1 MKKYLPYLI
10 IAFLLFGLAWMPTH
24 AFAAD
29 NISAID
35 AGTGLT
41 KFDSGLKPIARS
53 LVNAGKIIVS
63 IMTTV
68 ALLMIASGIQEGK
81 KTVWSIILG
90 IGLALNFAS
99 FFYSVFGTYFH
110 GDVTTAQITQ
120 YQFDLKG
127 ENDGA
132 VDLLSGFMNN
142 YTKNVIVPG
151 AMAIQGP
158 ILKLLGILT
167 LIDATMQLSLD
178 LVSGDKVK
186 FLITVCLRAGLYIFL
201 ITNWLYGI
209 DIMNAFEA
217 GFQEIGLLAG
227 GASANTE
234 LKPDSIVNN
243 AIVIFHAIWD
253 SAHFS
258 IGSLGLSFV
267 NLISI
272 VCIIACLFLTAIEM
286 FMVRI
291 EFYTMALIA
300 LPLLPFFGM
309 IKQLRFLA
317 EKAIGAVLNLMIK
330 VAVISFISTIACP
343 LLKSFADKIAATS
356 APFTQIGIIL
366 QTVLAALVIF
376 FLTKRIPNLVQG
388 YLTGNPSLG
397 GGMVQMAA
405 TGLSA
410 AGGAAGAVRAA
421 SNMRGGGNAMRSVGS
436 GNRMSQ
442 MGGTAANLM
451 KLAYLQNPMTCGFQS
466 AKSSLS
472 KQMDDRMDNRSN
484 SPDNTKLPNPIGYA
498 AKMPV
503 KAVSET
509 ERRVKAAMEVI
520 KKYNK

>member
-10 IAFLLFGLAWMPTH
+10 IAFLLFGLAWMPPH

-41 KFDSGLKPIARS
+41 RFDSGLKPIARS
-53 LVNAGKIIVS
+53 LVNAGKIIVT

-99 FFYSVFGTYFH
+99 FFYSVFGSYFH
-110 GDVTTAQITQ
+110 GDVTAAQITQ

-201 ITNWLYGI
+201 ITNWLSGI

-217 GFQEIGLLAG
+217 GFQEIGFIAG
-227 GASANTE
+227 GASADTE

-243 AIVIFHAIWD
+243 AIVIFYAIWN

-300 LPLLPFFGM
+300 LPLLPFGM

-343 LLKSFADKIAATS
+343 LLHSFADKIAATS
-356 APFTQIGIIL
+356 SPFTQIGIIL

-451 KLAYLQNPMTCGFQS
+451 KLAYLQNPMTRGFQS
-466 AKSSLS
+466 VAGGAKE
-472 KQMDDRMDNRSN
+472 QMKNRAVNRSD
-484 SPDNTKLPNPIGYA
+484 SPDLPNPIGYA
-498 AKMPV
+498 AKMPA

-509 ERRVKAAMEVI
+509 ERTVKAAMEVI
-520 KKYNK
+520 KKYNKK